1 MNAPVPHFGR
11 IAMLAALVAAAG
23 CSGPDEPPAA
33 PPPSTPPAA
42 SGAGAAAPDLLV
54 DEKARTVCVPATV
67 VEQGQYLELK
77 GAIEYVLV
85 AKGGKRYETL
95 FETERSAADIHE
107 ALARIGLGRG
117 VPATADDLPRGQR
130 VNLLVEYPS
139 GGRTVR
145 RRVGDFLL
153 DQTTGRSVPPG
164 PWIYT
169 GSSEAVDP
177 DTGRPMLAA
186 SLTQSI
192 VGLHAADS
200 SSLVQNPRPE
210 SRQENV
216 YRANVQALP
225 PPGTAVRLVFERAVA
240 SVPAGVRRV
249 HVFVS
254 GRVQG
259 VGFRAFTQHSAATL
273 GLAGF
278 VRNLDDGR
286 VEAVVEGPAEKVGE
300 LLKLIERG
308 PRAARVDKLDT
319 ADEPAE
325 GAFETFEVWY

>member
-1 MNAPVPHFGR
+1 M
-11 IAMLAALVAAAG
+11 
-23 CSGPDEPPAA
+23 S
-33 PPPSTPPAA
+33 
-42 SGAGAAAPDLLV
+42 
-54 DEKARTVCVPATV
+54 VPAVV

-95 FETERSAADIHE
+95 FETERPAADIHD

-117 VPATADDLPRGQR
+117 VPASGDDPPRGQHI
-130 VNLLVEYPS
+130 NLMVEYAS
-139 GGRTVR
+139 DGRTVR
-145 RRVGDFLL
+145 RPVGDFLL

-192 VGLHAADS
+192 VGLQVGDPS
-200 SSLVQNPRPE
+200 PLVQNPRPE
-210 SRQENV
+210 SRRENT
-216 YRANVQALP
+216 YRANAQALP
-225 PPGTAVRLVFERAVA
+225 APGTAVRLVFERPAA
-240 SVPAGVRRV
+240 SAAAGVRRV
-249 HVFVS
+249 HVFVT

-259 VGFRAFTQHSAATL
+259 VGFRAYTQHHAATL
-273 GLAGF
+273 GLVGF

-286 VEAVVEGPAEKVGE
+286 VEAVVEGPAAKVGE
-300 LLKLIERG
+300 LLKLIASG
-308 PRAARVDKLDT
+308 PRAARVEKLDT